1 MENNVAVR
9 KEGRKHSHFVIYR
22 RVLALSA
29 DFLVEQGWGGE
40 ESGAGVGS
48 HAYFCIIIL
57 NSHQRGMQSE
67 ETALPKGPSKCLTA
81 VPSAQYV
88 FHQISKRGYVTGK

>member
-1 MENNVAVR
+1 MV
-9 KEGRKHSHFVIYR
+9 
-22 RVLALSA
+22 
-29 DFLVEQGWGGE
+29 GGGAE
-40 ESGAGVGS
+40 AGVGS

-88 FHQISKRGYVTGK
+88 FHQISKLVVGGGLRDGEVNRRF